1 MNLDEQIA
9 FCKEKS
15 KNIKLR
21 TEPQTFVDI
30 VESLEKLKRYEN
42 LDFLKSEQIR
52 NKTIED
58 FATELCK
65 RDDPLGFYNTEDG
78 DQIVPVHCKA
88 EFCEGNCD
96 KCVAEIMRVAEQM
109 KKGEIDG

>member
-1 MNLDEQIA
+1 MNLDKQIA

-21 TEPQTFVDI
+21 TEPKTFVDI
-30 VESLEKLKRYEN
+30 AESLEKLKRYEN

-52 NKTIED
+52 NKAIDDFVLALCGRTDRGNSTLDED
-58 FATELCK
+58 CIPK
-65 RDDPLGFYNTEDG
+65 
-78 DQIVPVHCKA
+78 VSVHCKA

-96 KCVAEIMRVAEQM
+96 KCVAEITSVAEQM
-109 KKGEIDG
+109 KRGEQHD